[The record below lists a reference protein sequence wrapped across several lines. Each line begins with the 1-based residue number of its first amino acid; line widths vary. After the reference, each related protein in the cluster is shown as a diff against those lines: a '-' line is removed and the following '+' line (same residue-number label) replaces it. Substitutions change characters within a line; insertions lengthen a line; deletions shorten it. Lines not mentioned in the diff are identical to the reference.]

1 MAHHGTNFT
10 TPSLQISMN
19 ELSNHDHSRFLTRTN
34 HKVGRM
40 HTLGC
45 QAANEGVNKAV
56 LREAVVVQMTWPGA
70 PTIYYGDEAGVCG
83 FTDPDNRRTYP
94 WGNEDHELINFHKEI
109 IKVHKSNKEILTGSL
124 MNLGADY
131 NYIAYARMLAGEQI
145 IVLVNNNYNEITKE
159 VSVWEAGVP
168 KEYKMQRLI
177 FTYADGFTTSEF
189 EYDVIDGKIKV
200 TLPPTSAI
208 VLKAVKNKVSVEE
221 SKDSVISESDS
232 EMTEIEAEAMEK
244 VASEADSEFAKT
256 EDVKQDAWDV
266 ATSIY
271 GKNEEIKAEDKK
283 ADEGKK
289 KRFPFF

>member
-1 MAHHGTNFT
+1 
-10 TPSLQISMN
+10 
-19 ELSNHDHSRFLTRTN
+19 
-34 HKVGRM
+34 M

-56 LREAVVVQMTWPGA
+56 LREAVIVQMTWPGA

-94 WGNEDHELINFHKEI
+94 WGNEDQELIDFHREI

-145 IVLVNNNYNEITKE
+145 VVLVNNNYNEITKE
-159 VSVWEAGVP
+159 VSVWEAGVHMNG
-168 KEYKMQRLI
+168 KMKRLI
-177 FTYADGFTTSEF
+177 FTYAEGYTTGEF
-189 EYDVIDGKIKV
+189 EYEVTDGKIKV

-208 VLKAVKNKVSVEE
+208 VLKAAKKAEPDKEETGVSGQEEQDKNTVKE
-221 SKDSVISESDS
+221 SAELSDEKAETGVLTNDSDS
-232 EMTEIEAEAMEK
+232 ADAETGENAPR
-244 VASEADSEFAKT
+244 
-256 EDVKQDAWDV
+256 DAWAV
-266 ATSIY
+266 AEDLF
-271 GKNEEIKAEDKK
+271 GKNEEIKPEEKKPEDT
-283 ADEGKK
+283 KK